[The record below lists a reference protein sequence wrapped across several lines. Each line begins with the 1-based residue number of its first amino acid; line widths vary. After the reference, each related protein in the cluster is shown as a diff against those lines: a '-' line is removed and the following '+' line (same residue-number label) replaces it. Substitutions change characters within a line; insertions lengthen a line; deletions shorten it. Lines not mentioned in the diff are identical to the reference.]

1 MNVRDCYR
9 ILRVPHG
16 AGLDEIKSSFRQQ
29 AFKLHPDLNPGQD
42 AARKFRELN
51 EAYVLLTRSVQ
62 QEAAKGTRGNKGS
75 AAGTQ
80 DKPGPGASRAEAA
93 GAYERQSR
101 NGATGNTGTTANG
114 ARPTSEAGQGAFH
127 YKEEEVLS
135 DLLKD
140 PFARKVF
147 EDIYQQIRT
156 SQPARRPAKV
166 SRKSIQLDW
175 GGRSFSLDLSRGIKA
190 RVGDWFRH
198 QLDDEQTL
206 TFPAHLLIPG
216 RIIRLDIS
224 SRFSKP
230 KTIEVRLPYDF
241 AIGKPI
247 RLKGLGRT
255 IGPMKGDL
263 YLRILAK

>member
-9 ILRVPHG
+9 ILKVQQG
-16 AGLDEIKSSFRQQ
+16 AGLDEVKSAFRKQ
-29 AFKLHPDLNPGQD
+29 AFQLHPDLNPGQD

-51 EAYVLLTRSVQ
+51 EAYVLLTRTLK
-62 QEAAKGTRGNKGS
+62 QEPPKSGRTGKGPQGKT
-75 AAGTQ
+75 
-80 DKPGPGASRAEAA
+80 GPEPRADRAEAA

-101 NGATGNTGTTANG
+101 SG
-114 ARPTSEAGQGAFH
+114 AGQRPGTDAGHKKPRNDSDTGRGAFH

-156 SQPARRPAKV
+156 SQPARRPEKV
-166 SRKSIQLDW
+166 SRRSIQLDW
-175 GGRSFSLDLSRGIKA
+175 GGRKFNLDLSRGLKTRIK
-190 RVGDWFRH
+190 DWLRH

-216 RIIRLDIS
+216 RLIRIDVS

-230 KTIEVRLPYDF
+230 KTIEVRLPSDF

-247 RLKGLGRT
+247 RLKGLGRQL
-255 IGPMKGDL
+255 GPYKGDL
-263 YLRILAK
+263 YLRIAAK